1 MGSTL
6 ISVLFTGLSAL
17 VVLRWKRWGIATD
30 SNFIYIRKGLIGVD
44 YYCFPTYKL
53 QQTQFKQNLLMK
65 KRKLATVKFVL
76 ASGSLKVPMIHEE
89 LAYKLINEGL
99 TKVESCD
106 KSWM

>member
-6 ISVLFTGLSAL
+6 VSVLFVGLSAL

-30 SNFIYIRKGLIGVD
+30 NNFVYIRKGLIGVD

-53 QQTQFKQNLLMK
+53 QQTQFSQNLLMK

-76 ASGSLKVPMIHEE
+76 ASGSIKVPMFHEQ

-99 TKVESCD
+99 AQVESCD